1 MSQTLSPNKDR
12 PTDTRKSA
20 RPHGNRRPTARPDG
34 RKTDRGDDARGEG
47 RRERP
52 RAEGIAGLEVRRLAV
67 EILGRVLSGRR
78 TLDEELD
85 ETTGSDDLRALDAR
99 DRGLLRAILAS
110 AFRHRGRIEACLK
123 RLLDKPVPEKS
134 GLVSAILHVGATQIL
149 HLDVPDRAAVSLAVT
164 LAEADQRSYRYK
176 GMVNAVLRRMSKE
189 REELLAGTAEP
200 WRDAPVWLFAN
211 WQRAFGEEAANAI
224 AAMHRFEPNLDITVK
239 ADADGWAERLGARRL
254 GPSTL
259 RLPHGAG
266 RVDQLAGYDEGAW
279 WIQDAAAS
287 IPARLL
293 GDVCGLTVADL
304 CAAPGGKTA
313 QLAAAG
319 AKVTAMDI
327 SERRLRRLSENL
339 ARLGLEA
346 EIVTGDL
353 LTSSPGKRFDAIL
366 LDAPCSATGTIRRHP
381 EVAWTRTQT
390 DVADLAAR
398 QGELLARTAGWLKPG
413 GTIVYCTC
421 SLEPQ
426 EGEAV
431 VAAFLAENSGFTR
444 QPIEAGETGLDGLE
458 GAITPDGDL
467 RTLPSL
473 LGHDP
478 AEQGG
483 LDGFFAARLRRVA
496 AEPVAS

>member
-1 MSQTLSPNKDR
+1 M
-12 PTDTRKSA
+12 
-20 RPHGNRRPTARPDG
+20 
-34 RKTDRGDDARGEG
+34 
-47 RRERP
+47 
-52 RAEGIAGLEVRRLAV
+52 

-78 TLDEELD
+78 TLDDELD
-85 ETTGSDDLRALDAR
+85 EATGSEELRALDTR
-99 DRGLLRAILAS
+99 DRSLLRAILAS

-123 RLLDKPVPEKS
+123 RLLEKPIPEKS

-164 LAEADQRSYRYK
+164 LAEADQRSFRYK

-189 REELLAGTAEP
+189 REALLAATAEP

-239 ADADGWAERLGARRL
+239 ADADGWAERLGGRRL
-254 GPSTL
+254 GPATL

-266 RVDQLAGYDEGAW
+266 RIDQLSGYDEGAW

-293 GDVCGLTVADL
+293 GDVSGLAVADL

-319 AKVTAMDI
+319 ASVTAVDI

-346 EIVTGDL
+346 EIVTSDL
-353 LTSSPGKRFDAIL
+353 LAYAPGRRFDAIL

-381 EVAWTRTQT
+381 EVAWTRNQT
-390 DVADLAAR
+390 DVAGLAERQADLLTRA
-398 QGELLARTAGWLKPG
+398 AGWLKPG

-426 EGEAV
+426 EGEAI
-431 VAAFLAENSGFTR
+431 VAEFLATNAGFAR
-444 QPIEAGETGLDGLE
+444 QPIEAGETGLDGLDD
-458 GAITPDGDL
+458 AITLNGDL

-483 LDGFFAARLRRVA
+483 LDGFFAARLRRAPV
-496 AEPVAS
+496 EPASS